1 MNYVLWF
8 LGRIEFNYDFEYRS
22 RCKNGM
28 KIEEGIEFKCNPC
41 TIIMYEFNANFNHL
55 IFSFMN
61 NAINQLFK
69 EIAKIFIPNKKK
81 KFIHRTAKN

>member
-1 MNYVLWF
+1 
-8 LGRIEFNYDFEYRS
+8 
-22 RCKNGM
+22 M

-41 TIIMYEFNANFNHL
+41 TIIMYEFNFNHL

-69 EIAKIFIPNKKK
+69 ELINPRILNFYTTLK
-81 KFIHRTAKN
+81 